1 MTELYVLIIFVV
13 GCADAYVFQADLRRH
28 ERDYTFAQKEIV
40 DLQKQVKVEHSQLWW
55 LISYI

>member
-13 GCADAYVFQADLRRH
+13 GYADAYVFQADLRRH

-40 DLQKQVKVEHSQLWW
+40 DLQKQVKVKCILSCDD
-55 LISYI
+55 